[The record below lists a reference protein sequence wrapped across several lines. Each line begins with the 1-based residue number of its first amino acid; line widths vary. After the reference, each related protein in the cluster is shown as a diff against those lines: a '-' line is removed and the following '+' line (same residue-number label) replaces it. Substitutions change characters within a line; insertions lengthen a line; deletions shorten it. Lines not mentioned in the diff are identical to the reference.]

1 MHASAHDAFLV
12 KAGTGA
18 DQCTECADCEPKCP
32 QNIPSSRCWPKPTPT
47 SLGSAGRSEKLICG
61 GPHGKTRSLAN
72 LIQSARAFQESRVL
86 LTALELDV
94 FSTVGEGGA
103 TAADVAQRL
112 GTEPRATEMLLNALV
127 ALARF

>member
-1 MHASAHDAFLV
+1 M
-12 KAGTGA
+12 
-18 DQCTECADCEPKCP
+18 E
-32 QNIPSSRCWPKPTPT
+32 
-47 SLGSAGRSEKLICG
+47 
-61 GPHGKTRSLAN
+61 KTRSLAN

-127 ALARF
+127 ALGALLKRDTIFRCTASRRRWGLRGQACCTRFICGTRGPLSPNA